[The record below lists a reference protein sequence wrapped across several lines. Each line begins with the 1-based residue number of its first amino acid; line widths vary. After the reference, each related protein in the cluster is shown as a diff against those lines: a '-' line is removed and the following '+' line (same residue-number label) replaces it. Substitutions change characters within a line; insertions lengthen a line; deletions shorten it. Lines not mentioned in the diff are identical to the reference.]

1 MILNKKKLFN
11 VRVVEF
17 FFQMFVWCGSMCVER
32 VHIFNYKEAHNVQ
45 GGRTDGSMDGFTN
58 RETGMPILSG
68 CNAGGGEG
76 GDLE

>member
-1 MILNKKKLFN
+1 MCLRGFISSIIKKL
-11 VRVVEF
+11 VLYR
-17 FFQMFVWCGSMCVER
+17 
-32 VHIFNYKEAHNVQ
+32 A

-68 CNAGGGEG
+68 CNVGEREG